1 MGFSITNH
9 LFMGYLH
16 LWIVPSECWLNPP
29 HLDSQAARAVRYGGL
44 KKKEQLGDGSK
55 GLVGS
60 NGDGFVGPK
69 DYPLV
74 I

>member
-1 MGFSITNH
+1 MDSPIRM
-9 LFMGYLH
+9 L
-16 LWIVPSECWLNPP
+16 VEPP

>member
-1 MGFSITNH
+1 MDSPIRM
-9 LFMGYLH
+9 L
-16 LWIVPSECWLNPP
+16 VEPP

-60 NGDGFVGPK
+60 NGEIMGK
-69 DYPLV
+69 YYPRV
-74 I
+74 MTDIAMERSTIFNR